1 MKPSGH
7 EAGHGTMSHFNWVN
21 HIVGYIL
28 HTVRHASC
36 ASPVTTDSCS
46 VNAQFLLVPYY
57 SWRSTHH
64 AHHVSSLSFP
74 QFFCAEQRMFQKAT
88 MSIERDENY
97 VPRTRTDYMLP
108 PASEAHI
115 TDYHDIF
122 EETPIY
128 TLFRMLAMQA
138 LGWQFYLLTNAMG
151 SPTYPAGTNVCFL
164 LKCLMGFATYLRHDF
179 WE

>member
-28 HTVRHASC
+28 HTVRHASS
-36 ASPVTTDSCS
+36 ASPMTTDSCS

-74 QFFCAEQRMFQKAT
+74 NFSALSNGCSRKQLCLLNGTRIMFLGRVRIICFHRPPRLILQIITIFLRKLPYIHFFGCSPCKLSDGNF
-88 MSIERDENY
+88 
-97 VPRTRTDYMLP
+97 
-108 PASEAHI
+108 
-115 TDYHDIF
+115 
-122 EETPIY
+122 IY
-128 TLFRMLAMQA
+128 
-138 LGWQFYLLTNAMG
+138 
-151 SPTYPAGTNVCFL
+151 
-164 LKCLMGFATYLRHDF
+164 
-179 WE
+179 